1 MLRGKSRL
9 ASTEVK
15 VVEAEQPEIHIGT
28 PQSQCKQYFDQKA
41 MSQQE
46 TSTTYSPADFENLL
60 FRYEEPNGMTRWDSP
75 LFTIVHDDPDPPY
88 DDIWTV
94 LIGEAKDASGQTK
107 IVRPNAATVLKPA
120 SASDYLYELDK
131 VTSEVVQRITE
142 WQADHV
148 GEEGGQVVL
157 GSVGDGGGGDNDE
170 TLLVTLPNQP
180 LSLPQ
185 LQRVR
190 RQFITLNRQHSLEK
204 SRVRPLFV
212 DYLNDVF
219 GR

>member
-1 MLRGKSRL
+1 
-9 ASTEVK
+9 
-15 VVEAEQPEIHIGT
+15 
-28 PQSQCKQYFDQKA
+28 
-41 MSQQE
+41 
-46 TSTTYSPADFENLL
+46 
-60 FRYEEPNGMTRWDSP
+60 MTRWDSP
-75 LFTIVHDDPDPPY
+75 LFTVVHDDADPPY
-88 DDIWTV
+88 GDIWTV

-131 VTSEVVQRITE
+131 VTSEVVQKITE

-148 GEEGGQVVL
+148 GEEGGEVVL
-157 GSVGDGGGGDNDE
+157 AGGKDE
-170 TLLVTLPNQP
+170 EERLAVTLPNQP

-212 DYLNDVF
+212 DYLNDIF